1 MKKFLLTILLTSLLS
16 GGALS
21 EDLEYY
27 CSDTSSSPPNH
38 SWFKD
43 KGELILKP
51 VRESTYKYDISVG
64 SIFFRGIKA
73 HGSYGGRYK
82 NEFTEIGFS
91 FTERDKT
98 GILTIVSKQ
107 YSSPVDIRFKCS
119 KKSFLDRIFN

>member
-43 KGELILKP
+43 KGELTLKP
-51 VRESTYKYDISVG
+51 VRGSTYKYDISVG
-64 SIFFRGIKA
+64 HTFFRGIKA

-82 NEFTEIGFS
+82 NEFSEISFR

-98 GILTIVSKQ
+98 GSLIIVSKQ
-107 YSSPVDIRFKCS
+107 YPSPVDIRFKCS